1 MSYFLE
7 KDLSTS
13 FVTHEAREFQIKISQ
28 TTTFKIL
35 LLSTA
40 ESSSATAQH
49 RKDAFRYDLRKQSTV
64 QIKYEFA
71 SIIIYY
77 FLNYYYY
84 YYYYMMFYFFCC
96 VLCVIL
102 YML

>member
-13 FVTHEAREFQIKISQ
+13 SVTHEAREFQIIKISQ
-28 TTTFKIL
+28 TTFKI

-49 RKDAFRYDLRKQSTV
+49 RKGAFRYDLRKQSTV

-71 SIIIYY
+71 SITIIYY
-77 FLNYYYY
+77 FLN
-84 YYYYMMFYFFCC
+84 
-96 VLCVIL
+96 IIIIITT
-102 YML
+102 